1 MNGAAEPLASA
12 ASAGIHCLAIPTPF
26 AVGAV
31 NLYVIDDDP
40 LTLIDAGPN
49 SGVALDELEQGLAGL
64 GHRIEDIGLLV
75 LTHQHMDHIG
85 LARIIARRSGARVA
99 ALDQLAPY
107 LERFSEDME
116 LDDRFAARQLLRHGI
131 AEDVVYALR
140 AVSASYRAWGSSVA
154 VTEPLVPGATIKL
167 RDRTLEVLHRP
178 GHSPSDTV
186 FWDADRRILIGG
198 DHVIGHIS
206 SNPLLTRPLGD
217 RGEEDASSPR
227 PQALVSY
234 IESLEATREMDIDF
248 ILAGHGVPV
257 EGHAKLI
264 DERLRLHERRAQKI
278 YDLVAERPRTAYEIA
293 QALWGTVAVTQAYL
307 TLSEVLGH
315 ADLLLNRGCLVE
327 TVNHGTVTFAVSG
340 AYG

>member
-1 MNGAAEPLASA
+1 VTQAADPVARA
-12 ASAGIHCLAIPTPF
+12 AAAGIHSLAIPTPF

-31 NLYVIDDDP
+31 NLYLIEDEP

-49 SGVALDELEQGLAGL
+49 SGVALDELEQGLAGH

-85 LARIIARRSGARVA
+85 LAGIIARRSGARVA

-107 LERFSEDME
+107 LERFHEDME

-131 AEDVVYALR
+131 PVDVVHALR
-140 AVSASYRAWGSSVA
+140 AVSASYRAWGSSVT
-154 VTEPLVPGATIKL
+154 VTQPLAAGTVLELG
-167 RDRTLEVLHRP
+167 DRSLEVLHRP

-198 DHVIGHIS
+198 DHLIGHIS

-217 RGEEDASSPR
+217 RGEEDAASPR

-234 IESLEATREMDIDF
+234 IASLAATREMDLDV
-248 ILAGHGVPV
+248 ILAGHGRPV
-257 EGHAKLI
+257 EGHVALI
-264 DERLRLHERRAQKI
+264 DERLRLHERRAQRI
-278 YDLVAERPRTAYEIA
+278 YDLIVERPRTAYEIA
-293 QALWGTVAVTQAYL
+293 QALWGDVAVTQAYL

-315 ADLLLNRGCLVE
+315 ADLLLNRGLIEE
-327 TVNHGTVTFAVSG
+327 TIDGGTATFEAVS
-340 AYG
+340 

>member
-1 MNGAAEPLASA
+1 VSGAAEPLDRA
-12 ASAGIHCLAIPTPF
+12 AAAGVHRLAIPTPF

-31 NLYVIDDDP
+31 NLYVIEDDP
-40 LTLIDAGPN
+40 LTLVDAGPN
-49 SGVALDELEQGLAGL
+49 SGVALDELELGLAGL

-85 LARIIARRSGARVA
+85 LARIIARRSGGEVA

-107 LERFSEDME
+107 LERFGEDME

-131 AEDVVYALR
+131 PEDVVHALR
-140 AVSASYRAWGSSVA
+140 AVSASYRAWGSSVT
-154 VTEPLVPGATIKL
+154 VTQPLAAGSILEL
-167 RDRTLEVLHRP
+167 RDRHLEVLHRP

-186 FWDADRRILIGG
+186 FWDAERRILIGG
-198 DHVIGHIS
+198 DHLIGHIS

-217 RGEEDASSPR
+217 RGEEDAASPR

-234 IESLEATREMDIDF
+234 IASLEATRKMDIEL
-248 ILAGHGVPV
+248 ILAGHGAPV
-257 EGHAKLI
+257 EDHVALI
-264 DERLRLHERRAQKI
+264 DERLRLHERRAKKI
-278 YDLVAERPRTAYEIA
+278 YDLVAERRRTAYEIA

-315 ADLLLNRGCLVE
+315 ADLLLNRGQVVE
-327 TVNHGTVTFAVSG
+327 TIEDGTAIFEVAG
-340 AYG
+340 G

>member
-1 MNGAAEPLASA
+1 VTGAAEPLASA
-12 ASAGIHCLAIPTPF
+12 EAAGIHCLAIPTPF

-31 NLYVIDDDP
+31 NLYLIDDDP
-40 LTLIDAGPN
+40 LTLVDAGPN
-49 SGVALDELEQGLAGL
+49 SGVALDELEQGLASL
-64 GHRIEDIGLLV
+64 GHRIEEIGLLV

-85 LARIIARRSGARVA
+85 LAAIIARRSGAEVA

-107 LERFSEDME
+107 LERFGEDME

-131 AEDVVYALR
+131 PEDVVHALR
-140 AVSASYRAWGSSVA
+140 AVSASYRAWGSSVK
-154 VTEPLVPGATIKL
+154 VTDPLTPGGVLRL
-167 RDRTLEVLHRP
+167 RDRSLEVLHRP

-198 DHVIGHIS
+198 DHLIGHIS

-217 RGEEDASSPR
+217 TGEEDAASPR

-234 IESLEATREMDIDF
+234 IASLEATREMEIDF
-248 ILAGHGVPV
+248 ILAGHGRPV
-257 EGHAKLI
+257 EGHVALI

-315 ADLLLNRGCLVE
+315 ADLLLNRGQLVE
-327 TVNHGTVTFAVSG
+327 TIKDGTATFEVAVR
-340 AYG
+340 

>member
-1 MNGAAEPLASA
+1 VTGAAEPLAPA
-12 ASAGIHCLAIPTPF
+12 TAAGIHCLSIPTPF

-31 NLYVIDDDP
+31 NLYLIDDDP

-49 SGVALDELEQGLAGL
+49 SGVALDELEQGLDRL
-64 GHRIEDIGLLV
+64 GHRIEDLGLLV

-85 LARIIARRSGARVA
+85 LAAIIARRSGAEVA

-107 LERFSEDME
+107 LERFGEDME

-131 AEDVVYALR
+131 PEDVVHALR
-140 AVSASYRAWGSSVA
+140 AVSASYRAWGSSVT
-154 VTEPLVPGATIKL
+154 VSRRLVPGTRLEL
-167 RDRTLEVLHRP
+167 RDRSLEILHRP

-186 FWDADRRILIGG
+186 FWDASRRILIGG
-198 DHVIGHIS
+198 DHLIGHIS

-217 RGEEDASSPR
+217 RGEEDARSPR

-234 IESLEATREMDIDF
+234 IASLEATRAMEINL
-248 ILAGHGVPV
+248 ILAGHGLPV
-257 EGHAKLI
+257 EGHVALI

-278 YDLVAERPRTAYEIA
+278 YDLVAEAPRTAYEIA

-315 ADLLLNRGCLVE
+315 ADLLLNRGRLVE
-327 TVNHGTVTFAVSG
+327 TVTDGLATFEVAG
-340 AYG
+340 E

>member
-1 MNGAAEPLASA
+1 VTGAAEPA
-12 ASAGIHCLAIPTPF
+12 AGAAAAAGIHCLAIPTPF

-31 NLYVIDDDP
+31 NLYVIEDDP
-40 LTLIDAGPN
+40 LTLVDAGPN
-49 SGVALDELEQGLAGL
+49 SGVALDDLERGLAEL
-64 GHRIEDIGLLV
+64 GHRIEDIGLLI

-85 LARIIARRSGARVA
+85 LARIIARRSGGEVA
-99 ALDQLAPY
+99 ALDALAPY
-107 LERFSEDME
+107 LQRFSDDME

-131 AEDVVYALR
+131 PEDVVHALR
-140 AVSASYRAWGSSVA
+140 AVSASYRAWGSSVT
-154 VTEPLVPGATIKL
+154 VTQPLAPGSTVEL
-167 RDRTLEVLHRP
+167 RDRSLEVLHRP

-186 FWDADRRILIGG
+186 FWDAERRILIGG
-198 DHVIGHIS
+198 DHLIGHIS

-217 RGEEDASSPR
+217 RGEEDAASPR

-234 IESLEATREMDIDF
+234 IASLEATREMDIEL
-248 ILAGHGVPV
+248 ILAGHGLPV
-257 EGHAKLI
+257 TGHVALI

-315 ADLLLNRGCLVE
+315 ADLLLNRGRLVE
-327 TVNHGTVTFAVSG
+327 QIVDGLATFEVV
-340 AYG
+340 

>member
-1 MNGAAEPLASA
+1 MTGPAEPAASA
-12 ASAGIHCLAIPTPF
+12 AAAAGIHCLAIPTPF

-40 LTLIDAGPN
+40 LTLVDAGPN
-49 SGVALDELEQGLAGL
+49 SGVALDDLERGLEQL
-64 GHRIEDIGLLV
+64 GHRIEDIGLLI

-85 LARIIARRSGARVA
+85 LARIIARRSGGDVA
-99 ALDQLAPY
+99 ALDALAPY
-107 LERFSEDME
+107 LQRFGEDME

-131 AEDVVYALR
+131 PEDVVHALR
-140 AVSASYRAWGSSVA
+140 AVSASYRAWGSSVT
-154 VTEPLVPGATIKL
+154 VTLPLSPGSTVKL
-167 RDRTLEVLHRP
+167 RDRSLEVLHRP

-186 FWDADRRILIGG
+186 FWDAERRILIGG
-198 DHVIGHIS
+198 DHLIGHIS

-217 RGEEDASSPR
+217 RGEEDAASPR

-234 IESLEATREMDIDF
+234 IASLEATREMDIEL

-257 EGHAKLI
+257 QGHIALI

-315 ADLLLNRGCLVE
+315 ADLLLNRGRIVE
-327 TVNHGTVTFAVSG
+327 TVRDGTATFEVAG
-340 AYG
+340 D

>member
-1 MNGAAEPLASA
+1 MTGAAEPLAPA
-12 ASAGIHCLAIPTPF
+12 TAAGIHCLSIPTPF

-31 NLYVIDDDP
+31 NLYLIDDDP

-49 SGVALDELEQGLAGL
+49 SGVALDELEQGLDRL
-64 GHRIEDIGLLV
+64 GHRIEDLGLLV

-85 LARIIARRSGARVA
+85 LAAIIARRSGAEVA

-107 LERFSEDME
+107 LERFGEDME

-131 AEDVVYALR
+131 PEDVVHALR
-140 AVSASYRAWGSSVA
+140 AVSASYRAWGSSVT
-154 VTEPLVPGATIKL
+154 VSRRLVPGTRLEL
-167 RDRTLEVLHRP
+167 RDRSLEILHRP

-186 FWDADRRILIGG
+186 FWDASRRILIGG
-198 DHVIGHIS
+198 DHLIGHIS

-217 RGEEDASSPR
+217 RGEEDARSPR

-234 IESLEATREMDIDF
+234 IASLEATRAMEINL
-248 ILAGHGVPV
+248 ILAGHGLPV
-257 EGHAKLI
+257 EGHVALI

-278 YDLVAERPRTAYEIA
+278 YDLVAEAPRTAYEIA

-315 ADLLLNRGCLVE
+315 ADLLLNRGRLVE
-327 TVNHGTVTFAVSG
+327 TVTDGLATFEVAG
-340 AYG
+340 E

>member
-1 MNGAAEPLASA
+1 VTGAAEPPSSA
-12 ASAGIHCLAIPTPF
+12 AAAAGIHCLALPTPF

-31 NLYVIDDDP
+31 NLYLIDDDP
-40 LTLIDAGPN
+40 LTLVDAGPN
-49 SGVALDELEQGLAGL
+49 SGVALDDLERGLERL
-64 GHRIEDIGLLV
+64 GHRIEDIGLLI

-85 LARIIARRSGARVA
+85 LARIIARRSGGEVA
-99 ALDQLAPY
+99 TLDQLAPY
-107 LERFSEDME
+107 LERFGEDME

-131 AEDVVYALR
+131 PEDVVHALR
-140 AVSASYRAWGSSVA
+140 AVSASYRAWGSSVT
-154 VTEPLVPGATIKL
+154 VTQPLSDGSTVKL
-167 RDRTLEVLHRP
+167 RDRSLEVLHRP

-186 FWDADRRILIGG
+186 FWDAERRILIGG
-198 DHVIGHIS
+198 DHLIGHIS

-217 RGEEDASSPR
+217 RGEEDATSPR

-234 IESLEATREMDIDF
+234 IASLEATREMDIEV

-257 EGHAKLI
+257 HGHVELI

-315 ADLLLNRGCLVE
+315 ADLLLNRGLLVE
-327 TVNHGTVTFAVSG
+327 TVVDGLATFESAG
-340 AYG
+340 P

>member
-1 MNGAAEPLASA
+1 VTGTAEPQATA
-12 ASAGIHCLAIPTPF
+12 AAAGIHCLAVPTPF

-31 NLYVIDDDP
+31 NLYVIEDDP
-40 LTLIDAGPN
+40 LTLVDAGPN
-49 SGVALDELEQGLAGL
+49 SGVALDDLERGLEGL

-85 LARIIARRSGARVA
+85 LAAIIARRSGGEVA
-99 ALDQLAPY
+99 ALDRLAPY
-107 LERFSEDME
+107 LERFGEDME

-131 AEDVVYALR
+131 PQDVVHALR
-140 AVSASYRAWGSSVA
+140 AVSASYRAWGSSVT
-154 VTEPLVPGATIKL
+154 VSRPLAAGSVLRL
-167 RDRTLEVLHRP
+167 RDRSLEVLHRP

-186 FWDADRRILIGG
+186 FWDAERRILIGG
-198 DHVIGHIS
+198 DHLIGHIS

-217 RGEEDASSPR
+217 TGEEDAASPR

-234 IESLEATREMDIDF
+234 IESLKATREMEIEV
-248 ILAGHGVPV
+248 ILAGHGQPV
-257 EGHAKLI
+257 VGHVELI

-278 YDLVAERPRTAYEIA
+278 YDLVGERPKTAYEIS

-315 ADLLLNRGCLVE
+315 ADLLLNRGLLVE
-327 TVNHGTVTFAVSG
+327 TVKDGLATFEVAG
-340 AYG
+340 A